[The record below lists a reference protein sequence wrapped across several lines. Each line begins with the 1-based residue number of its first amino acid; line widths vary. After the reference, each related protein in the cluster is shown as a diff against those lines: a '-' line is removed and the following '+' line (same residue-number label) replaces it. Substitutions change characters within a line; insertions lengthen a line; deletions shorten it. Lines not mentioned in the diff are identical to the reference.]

1 MQPYH
6 ACRHA
11 QGAHNW
17 HRLVHWNPAENMI
30 PFARMH
36 GSGNDFVVIDDRGG
50 RLRANRRSLAKALCD
65 RRRGLGG
72 DGLVLLGQ
80 GAPGHVGMVYVNA
93 DGNDGEMCGN
103 GAGCAIRR
111 AWEIGLFS
119 GRHTILDTDAGA
131 IAADLAGFRVTMT
144 MTDPKDERLHLSIP
158 TSEGTLTGHYVD
170 TGVPHVVIFVA
181 DVAPVNVGG
190 LGPEIR
196 HHPLFPRGCNVNWA
210 GRIGDNAF
218 RMRTYERGVEAETLS
233 CGTGATAIALIAA
246 RLGLA
251 KPPVR
256 ILASGGG
263 ELSISFDESPAS
275 KMSATG
281 TSASETSVGA
291 FRNVRTTV
299 EVERIAE
306 GVLDKDWLARRDL
319 AIAAA

>member
-1 MQPYH
+1 
-6 ACRHA
+6 
-11 QGAHNW
+11 
-17 HRLVHWNPAENMI
+17 MI

-36 GSGNDFVVIDDRGG
+36 GSGNDFVVIDDRAGK
-50 RLRANRRSLAKALCD
+50 LRPHRRALAMGLCD

-72 DGLVLLGQ
+72 DGLVLLRG
-80 GAPGHVGMVYVNA
+80 GVAGHVGMTYVNA

-103 GAGCAIRR
+103 GAGCAVRR
-111 AWEIGLFS
+111 AAELGLFGGS
-119 GRHTILDTDAGA
+119 HTILDTDAGA
-131 IAADLAGFRVTMT
+131 IGADLSGWRVTMT

-158 TSEGTLTGHYVD
+158 TSEGMLTGHYID
-170 TGVPHVVIFVA
+170 TGVPHVVIFTA
-181 DVAPVNVGG
+181 DAGPLGIEGVNVAG

-196 HHPLFPRGCNVNWA
+196 HHPLFPHGCNVNWA
-210 GRIGDNAF
+210 AKTAENTF

-251 KPPVR
+251 SPPVR

-263 ELSISFDESPAS
+263 ELSIAFDESPDR
-275 KMSATG
+275 G
-281 TSASETSVGA
+281 

-306 GVLDKDWLARRDL
+306 GVLDTDWLARRDL
-319 AIAAA
+319 AFPAA